1 MSKIGI
7 NGFGRIGRLAL
18 KACLLKGLQKGAS
31 QCPHP
36 QVVAVNDPFVSVEQM
51 AYLFKYDSTHGTYC
65 GDVTTMGS
73 CLLVDGVKIDTF
85 NEKDPKKIC
94 WKKTG
99 ADLVIEA
106 TGIFTTCDKAALHLD
121 GGAKH
126 VLITAPSKD
135 APMFVM
141 GVNHDQYSSDM
152 QVVSMASCTTNC
164 LAPLV
169 KVIHS
174 EFCIEEGLMTTIHAS
189 TATQK
194 VLDGP
199 GGKSWRSGRGALQNI
214 IPASTGAAKAIGKV
228 LPDLQGKLTGMA
240 FRVPTA
246 DVSVVDLTL
255 KLGKEAP
262 YDLIKCKVK
271 QAAEGYLSGILGY
284 TEEDLV
290 SSDFVGDTRSCIFDA
305 KAGIPMSKQ
314 FVKLV
319 AWYDNEYGYATRV
332 ADFAAYMFSREE

>member
-1 MSKIGI
+1 
-7 NGFGRIGRLAL
+7 
-18 KACLLKGLQKGAS
+18 
-31 QCPHP
+31 
-36 QVVAVNDPFVSVEQM
+36 
-51 AYLFKYDSTHGTYC
+51 
-65 GDVTTMGS
+65 
-73 CLLVDGVKIDTF
+73 
-85 NEKDPKKIC
+85 
-94 WKKTG
+94 
-99 ADLVIEA
+99 
-106 TGIFTTCDKAALHLD
+106 
-121 GGAKH
+121 
-126 VLITAPSKD
+126 
-135 APMFVM
+135 MFVM